1 MYEDIKVVF
10 KQVPDRTGVNMFV
23 FFESSR
29 GRVSMLKDMKTLE
42 FETIEMGAAQTPIYL
57 PPDIFNAMKE
67 TILREFRGQNS
78 TFVEGKLDATEKH
91 LQDMRTLL
99 KLK

>member
-1 MYEDIKVVF
+1 MYNDIKVKF
-10 KQVPDRTGVNMFV
+10 RQNHDRLGMTMFV
-23 FFESSR
+23 YFEDRNGAMFLTDFKEMKFEHVDR
-29 GRVSMLKDMKTLE
+29 GEVQPS
-42 FETIEMGAAQTPIYL
+42 FYL
-57 PPDIFNAMKE
+57 PPDIFNALKE
-67 TILREFRGQNS
+67 EILREFRGQNS